1 MKEKIDQ
8 TNSPISIKE
17 IETVFKS
24 LLIRNKARM
33 STFNTV
39 IQYSTGSSRQSNE
52 APKRNKRH

>member
-33 STFNTV
+33 STFNTA